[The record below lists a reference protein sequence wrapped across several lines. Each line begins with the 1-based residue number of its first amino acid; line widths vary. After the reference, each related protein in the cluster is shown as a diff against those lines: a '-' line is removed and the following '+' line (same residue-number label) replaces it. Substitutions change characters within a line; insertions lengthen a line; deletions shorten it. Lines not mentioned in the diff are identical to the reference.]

1 LLPIGD
7 RFLRAPVSHLKIEN
21 FQGSAAGIHLV
32 VMGEIGEAFEDAEQ
46 FHAPGPAQDL
56 HIARPARR
64 AEWLQPRK
72 VVASCGA
79 GETVK
84 PLMRAPDEVP
94 GSCRPAPVLA
104 EPDADPVAVA
114 PDGIEQ
120 QREVTTKEGILDETI
135 LIMVVDK
142 SATITV
148 NSHVRLGSLSS

>member
-1 LLPIGD
+1 MRNSSTLQ
-7 RFLRAPVSHLKIEN
+7 APRRIFTL
-21 FQGSAAGIHLV
+21 
-32 VMGEIGEAFEDAEQ
+32 
-46 FHAPGPAQDL
+46 
-56 HIARPARR
+56 PARHGELSGPNR
-64 AEWLQPRK
+64 VRLSPR
-72 VVASCGA
+72 CGA

-120 QREVTTKEGILDETI
+120 QREVTTKEGMLDETI
-135 LIMVVDK
+135 LIMVVEK

-148 NSHVRLGSLSS
+148 NSQVRLGSLKRAVPFAISSRLHCAVRSAVTAASLSVRS

>member
-1 LLPIGD
+1 MRNSSTLQ
-7 RFLRAPVSHLKIEN
+7 APRRIFTL
-21 FQGSAAGIHLV
+21 
-32 VMGEIGEAFEDAEQ
+32 
-46 FHAPGPAQDL
+46 
-56 HIARPARR
+56 PARHGELSGPNR
-64 AEWLQPRK
+64 VRLSPR
-72 VVASCGA
+72 CGA

-120 QREVTTKEGILDETI
+120 QCEMTTKEGMLDETI

>member
-1 LLPIGD
+1 
-7 RFLRAPVSHLKIEN
+7 
-21 FQGSAAGIHLV
+21 
-32 VMGEIGEAFEDAEQ
+32 M
-46 FHAPGPAQDL
+46 
-56 HIARPARR
+56 
-64 AEWLQPRK
+64 
-72 VVASCGA
+72 
-79 GETVK
+79 K

-120 QREVTTKEGILDETI
+120 QCEVTTKEGMLDETI